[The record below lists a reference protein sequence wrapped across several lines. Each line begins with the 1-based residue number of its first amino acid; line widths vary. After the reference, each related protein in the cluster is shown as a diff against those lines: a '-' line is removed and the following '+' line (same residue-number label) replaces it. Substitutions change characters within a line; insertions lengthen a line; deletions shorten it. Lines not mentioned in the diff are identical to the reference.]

1 MLADGIRGQRGPVA
15 VWPTDIPRLSTQE
28 VMTLQQTLNELG
40 YSAGPVDG
48 IAGSGT
54 RKALQNFQKDRG
66 MVADGYASKPAL
78 DAVLAAAS

>member
-1 MLADGIRGQRGPVA
+1 MAA
-15 VWPTDIPRLSTQE
+15 WPTDIPRLTNRE
-28 VMTLQQTLNELG
+28 VMTLQQTLNDLG

-54 RKALQNFQKDRG
+54 KAALQAFQKDRG

-78 DAVLAAAS
+78 EAVLAAAGS